1 MSFIYVMTCEGEI
14 LKSLTMIR
22 ATRLSLQTYYFFTPD
37 NYQTTKTY
45 IFVNQYV
52 ITVNMGKAPHT
63 HALRL
68 PHANL
73 LASHTIWDICH
84 HIINIQD
91 FGFHL
96 IFHVNFFNQLW
107 LSYGSTHKI
116 KRTFVIWF

>member
-1 MSFIYVMTCEGEI
+1 
-14 LKSLTMIR
+14 MIR
-22 ATRLSLQTYYFFTPD
+22 ATRLSLQTYYFFTPN

-45 IFVNQYV
+45 ISVNQYV

-84 HIINIQD
+84 HIINIQ
-91 FGFHL
+91 GFCFLL
-96 IFHVNFFNQLW
+96 IFHVISFINFGCDMDRHTKLKE
-107 LSYGSTHKI
+107 LL
-116 KRTFVIWF
+116 